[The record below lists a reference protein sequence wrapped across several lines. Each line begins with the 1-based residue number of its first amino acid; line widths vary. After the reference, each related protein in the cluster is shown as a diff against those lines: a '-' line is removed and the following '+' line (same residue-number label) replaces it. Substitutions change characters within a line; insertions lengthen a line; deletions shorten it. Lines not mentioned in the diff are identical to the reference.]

1 MKAGRTRSQEQIL
14 NLLKTLNRAIS
25 AQDIYV
31 QLRNGSQGIGLATVY
46 RALEALKLEGVV
58 QVRTLASG
66 ESLYS
71 SVQQDKHHLTCLQ
84 CGKSIPID
92 ECPVHELETQLHQ
105 SHKFKIFYHTLEFF
119 GLCKQCQLEAA
130 SAGKVFSG
138 GILPPEPNRVD

>member
-1 MKAGRTRSQEQIL
+1 MKAGNAGRTRSQERIL
-14 NLLKTLNRAIS
+14 NLLKSLNRAIS

-31 QLRNGSQGIGLATVY
+31 ELRSRNQSIGLATVY
-46 RALEALKLEGVV
+46 RSLEALKLEGVV

-84 CGKSIPID
+84 CGKSIPIHQ
-92 ECPVHELETQLHQ
+92 CPVHELETQLNQ

-119 GLCKQCQLEAA
+119 GLCNHCQVTEGL
-130 SAGKVFSG
+130 GK
-138 GILPPEPNRVD
+138 L